1 MGPITLENVRASSDI
16 TVKVRLKDGGM
27 YIAWTSLADIKAY
40 IFSDVQ
46 RAIAGRCDVSI
57 DGDDSTLLICNYSA
71 NKPQYPGV
79 NSIVIR
85 ANYDGRVK
93 TYDRR
98 AFNIVKRTS
107 AVSGDVVLDDPVVDL
122 ELEVED
128 VSSSLLDMA
137 IALAFK
143 AVEEW
148 DQVTV
153 TERGPEGKSAYRVA
167 VDNGFVGTEDEWLES
182 LVGPEGP
189 RGRQGADGEPGP
201 AGVTSA
207 VVTVDNTT
215 GTPSASATVEDGMLS
230 ISFSGIKGETG
241 AAGATGATGATG
253 PQGEMGPAGVT
264 SAVVTVDNTTGTPSA
279 TATVNNGALSISLSG
294 IKGEQGN
301 TGSSVDYPYELVNNR
316 TTDDATKGLSAA
328 EGKRLGDDL
337 YNIEEDVR
345 GGAISRPFV
354 WQDGFIGE
362 GGGVYDV
369 TSKGT
374 KFTQPFLLRRGEKLS
389 ITTTSSGI
397 ATVSRTSQES
407 IDYGDTL
414 TPLRTIIAG
423 DPQEV
428 EQEYLATQDVN
439 VVVCVNWSDNTVGIE
454 KTDSVYTRLGV
465 MEPIVGAVDKSVN
478 LMLGEVFDSLGS
490 ANGYYSVDGSNKK
503 TLVYTTEV
511 KHIEIPV
518 YNSLK
523 SVKLS
528 GFTYVPSTEGTT
540 VYTKIIFYD
549 AEDNLLASISG
560 LTDTITNSM
569 YLAIPNGATQCYVDV
584 PAVHSD
590 EVIVQINASNTS
602 EDFEKKVRLT
612 VGDRFDAF
620 NNGVGY
626 YTYDAQN
633 KKQYVETNLLRHIE
647 IPLDPSVT
655 SVRLSGINYTP
666 STAGASVYTRIIYYD
681 AQDNLLGFVAEFT
694 DARGTEMVL
703 KKPAGATQCYVDVP
717 TEHRSEI
724 IVQINNS
731 SASSESGADP
741 YDKYIPNVANLAYTK
756 GSYPLVL
763 VHFSDIHGSKVNYE
777 RLNMFAEKMGVYVN
791 DVINTGDNVYNSWSD
806 SFTYWTNQTM
816 LNVIGNHDTAKYES
830 GYDWTYYAGKDA
842 YDRYFA
848 PFIANWGVTQPA
860 DAETN
865 GYCYYYKDYATQG
878 IRLIVLDCM
887 GWDATQLS
895 WLVST
900 LSSAKS
906 GGLSV
911 VIAIHYP
918 FDGANVTPLVTG
930 FNSYI
935 GWGTGEGTYT
945 PDAAI
950 SAVDDFITGG
960 GKFICWIA
968 GHTHR
973 DLAGYLAGHNNQLCI
988 VVGTDASDSDNLV
1001 YADSARIA
1009 GTDSQDLFN
1018 VIAFDATQHQ
1028 IRIVRV
1034 GSNFSKQL
1042 QPRNTLCIEYY
1053 ADGSTAPRVI
1063 NQS

>member
-1 MGPITLENVRASSDI
+1 MKVTRNIDTGDEKQTIRTISTKPKEHFEGRWKSGRLYPLYSVVVNNGTTFISQNAKMKEEPYVIYDADKKEFKAPDGWLIKEMSADSRVTALGGGGEGGVTPEEVEEMIKDKVDKVDGKGLSTNDYDNTEKNKVASAYQKPNNGIPKSDLAKAVQDVLDDAGIDDVEADADNNVGTPSVDATLENKKLTLHFHNIKGLTGNTPHI
-16 TVKVRLKDGGM
+16 TIGV
-27 YIAWTSLADIKAY
+27 I
-40 IFSDVQ
+40 
-46 RAIAGRCDVSI
+46 
-57 DGDDSTLLICNYSA
+57 STLPEGSQATVTLRGTA
-71 NKPQYPGV
+71 
-79 NSIVIR
+79 
-85 ANYDGRVK
+85 
-93 TYDRR
+93 
-98 AFNIVKRTS
+98 
-107 AVSGDVVLDDPVVDL
+107 DDPI
-122 ELEVED
+122 
-128 VSSSLLDMA
+128 LD
-137 IALAFK
+137 I
-143 AVEEW
+143 
-148 DQVTV
+148 
-153 TERGPEGKSAYRVA
+153 
-167 VDNGFVGTEDEWLES
+167 
-182 LVGPEGP
+182 
-189 RGRQGADGEPGP
+189 
-201 AGVTSA
+201 
-207 VVTVDNTT
+207 
-215 GTPSASATVEDGMLS
+215 
-230 ISFSGIKGETG
+230 GIPV
-241 AAGATGATGATG
+241 GATGA
-253 PQGEMGPAGVT
+253 
-264 SAVVTVDNTTGTPSA
+264 
-279 TATVNNGALSISLSG
+279 
-294 IKGEQGN
+294 QGN
-301 TGSSVDYPYELVNNR
+301 TGSSVAFPFELVNNR
-316 TTDDATKGLSAA
+316 TTNDATKGLTAA
-328 EGKRLGDDL
+328 EGKRIGDDL

-345 GGAISRPFV
+345 GGAIIRPLV

-362 GGGVYDV
+362 GGGVYDA
-369 TSKGT
+369 TYKGT
-374 KFTQPFLLRRGEKLS
+374 KFTQPFLLRRGEKIS
-389 ITTTSSGI
+389 IRTTSSGI
-397 ATVSRTSQES
+397 ATLCRTTQES

-414 TPLRTIIAG
+414 TPLRTIISG
-423 DPQEV
+423 DAQEV
-428 EQEYLATQDVN
+428 EHEYLATQDVN
-439 VVVCVNWSDNTVGIE
+439 VVVCVNWSDNTVKIE
-454 KTDSVYTRLGV
+454 KTDSVYTRLGT
-465 MEPIVGAVDKSVN
+465 MEPIVGSLDKSVN
-478 LMLGEVFDSLGS
+478 LMLGEVFDRLGS
-490 ANGYYSVDGSNKK
+490 ANGYYSVDGSDKK
-503 TLVYTTEV
+503 IFVNTTEV

-528 GFTYVPSTEGTT
+528 GFTYVPGTDGPT
-540 VYTKIIFYD
+540 VYSKIIFYD
-549 AEDNLLASISG
+549 DEDNLLASISG
-560 LTDTITNSM
+560 LTDTINNSM

-620 NNGVGY
+620 NDGVGY

-633 KKQYVETNLLRHIE
+633 KKKYVETNLLRHIE

-666 STAGASVYTRIIYYD
+666 SASGTSVYTRIIYYD
-681 AQDNLLGFVAEFT
+681 SQDNLLGFVAEFT
-694 DARGTEMVL
+694 DAKGTEMVL
-703 KKPAGATQCYVDVP
+703 KKPANATQCYVDVP

-724 IVQINNS
+724 IVQINSS
-731 SASSESGADP
+731 SASSESGTDP

-763 VHFSDIHGSKVNYE
+763 AHFSDIHGSGENYE
-777 RLNMFAEKMGVYVN
+777 RINMFVEKMGGYIN
-791 DVINTGDNVYNSWSD
+791 DVISTGDNVYTSWSD
-806 SFTYWTNQTM
+806 SFAYWTNQTM
-816 LNVIGNHDTAKYES
+816 LNVIGNHDTAKYEN

-848 PFIANWGVTQPA
+848 PFIANWDVTQPA
-860 DAETN
+860 DAATN

-900 LSSAKS
+900 LSSAKT

-911 VIAIHYP
+911 VIAIHYQ
-918 FDGANVTPLVTG
+918 FDGAGVTPLETG
-930 FNSYI
+930 FNSYL
-935 GWGTGEGTYT
+935 GWSTGSDTYT

-1028 IRIVRV
+1028 IRIVRI
-1034 GSNFSKQL
+1034 GSDSNKQL
-1042 QPRNTLCIEYY
+1042 QSRKTLCIGYSE
-1053 ADGSTAPRVI
+1053 DGAAAPQIV

>member
-1 MGPITLENVRASSDI
+1 MAKVLHTCTGCVPI
-16 TVKVRLKDGGM
+16 
-27 YIAWTSLADIKAY
+27 
-40 IFSDVQ
+40 
-46 RAIAGRCDVSI
+46 DVSI
-57 DGDDSTLLICNYSA
+57 IDAYVALLKMTSTGKGKDG
-71 NKPQYPGV
+71 
-79 NSIVIR
+79 
-85 ANYDGRVK
+85 
-93 TYDRR
+93 
-98 AFNIVKRTS
+98 
-107 AVSGDVVLDDPVVDL
+107 
-122 ELEVED
+122 E
-128 VSSSLLDMA
+128 
-137 IALAFK
+137 
-143 AVEEW
+143 
-148 DQVTV
+148 
-153 TERGPEGKSAYRVA
+153 SAYEIA
-167 VDNGFVGTEDEWLES
+167 VDNGFVGTEEEWLAS
-182 LVGPEGP
+182 LVGPQGP
-189 RGRQGADGEPGP
+189 AGEQGQTGPQGAIGPQGPQGIQGDTGATGAKGDTGLTGSRGLPGP
-201 AGVTSA
+201 AGVSS
-207 VVTVDNTT
+207 VNVNVSNT
-215 GTPSASATVEDGMLS
+215 
-230 ISFSGIKGETG
+230 SGI
-241 AAGATGATGATG
+241 
-253 PQGEMGPAGVT
+253 
-264 SAVVTVDNTTGTPSA
+264 PSGS
-279 TATVNNGALSISLSG
+279 ATVNNGVLSLSLSG
-294 IKGEQGN
+294 IKGDQGN
-301 TGSSVDYPYELVNNR
+301 TGSSVAYPYELVNNR
-316 TTDDATKGLSAA
+316 ATNDATKGLSAA
-328 EGKRLGDDL
+328 EGKRIGDDL

-345 GGAISRPFV
+345 GGAIIRPLV

-389 ITTTSSGI
+389 VTTTSSGI
-397 ATVSRTSQES
+397 ATVSRTLQES

-423 DPQEV
+423 EAQEV

-454 KTDSVYTRLGV
+454 KTDSVYTRLGA

-503 TLVYTTEV
+503 TFVYMTDV

-523 SVKLS
+523 SVRLS
-528 GFTYVPSTEGTT
+528 GFTYVPGTVEPG
-540 VYTKIIFYD
+540 VYTKIIYYD
-549 AEDNLLASISG
+549 AEDNLLASISE
-560 LTDTITNSM
+560 LTDTTNNTM

-584 PAVHSD
+584 PTDHSD

-612 VGDRFDAF
+612 VGDRFNTF
-620 NNGVGY
+620 NDGIGY

-633 KKQYVETNLLRHIE
+633 KKKYVDTNLLRHIE
-647 IPLDPSVT
+647 IPIDSSVT

-666 STAGASVYTRIIYYD
+666 SASGTSVYTRIIYYD
-681 AQDNLLGFVAEFT
+681 SQDNLLGFVAEFT
-694 DARGTEMVL
+694 DAEGTEMVL
-703 KKPAGATQCYVDVP
+703 KKPANATQCYVDVP
-717 TEHRSEI
+717 TEHKSEI
-724 IVQINNS
+724 IVQINSAS
-731 SASSESGADP
+731 SASESGADP

-763 VHFSDIHGSKVNYE
+763 VHFSDIHGSKANYE
-777 RLNMFAEKMGVYVN
+777 RLNMFAEKMGGYIN
-791 DVINTGDNVYNSWSD
+791 DVISTGDNVYSSWSD
-806 SFTYWTNQTM
+806 SFTYWTSQTM

-848 PFIANWGVTQPA
+848 PFIANWGVTQPTNA
-860 DAETN
+860 AAN

-887 GWDATQLS
+887 GWDAAQLS

-918 FDGANVTPLVTG
+918 FDGAGVTPLETG
-930 FNSYI
+930 FNSYL
-935 GWGTGEGTYT
+935 GWSTGHGTYT

-968 GHTHR
+968 GHTHC

-1028 IRIVRV
+1028 IRIVRI
-1034 GSNFSKQL
+1034 GSDSNKQL
-1042 QPRNTLCIEYY
+1042 QSRKTLCIGYSE
-1053 ADGSTAPRVI
+1053 DGAAAPQIV